1 MDALGYP
8 CRYYLVDIE
17 LASPPHFASFEDWHG
32 SMDRSL
38 SPSYWLD
45 QVYSHESTQ
54 VSLPS
59 NDPSASPFV
68 FTDPHNSQPVARSA
82 TRFLNLDGVYE
93 SQIAPRI
100 VYRDMG
106 PNLPKELSREY
117 SQEYEGLAKI
127 MFPSICSWTV

>member
-38 SPSYWLD
+38 SPYWLD
-45 QVYSHESTQ
+45 RVYSHESTQ
-54 VSLPS
+54 VSVPS
-59 NDPSASPFV
+59 NDPSASPFD
-68 FTDPHNSQPVARSA
+68 FTNSQRVARSA
-82 TRFLNLDGVYE
+82 TRFLNLDGVYK

-100 VYRDMG
+100 IYRDMG
-106 PNLPKELSREY
+106 PNLLKELAREY

-127 MFPSICSWTV
+127 MSPSICSWTA